1 MYRKILVPL
10 DGSELAECVLPH
22 VKAVASG
29 SDRGKVVLLGIVE
42 PLPAGT
48 PPAVDFEV
56 VQKAGVKEA
65 EKYLA
70 RIQAKLSKEG
80 LNVEVEVLTGR
91 PAETITDFVRR
102 EKVDLVALATHGR
115 SGISRWVFGSV
126 ADKLVRSLSVPVLL
140 IRPEGFASGV

>member
-10 DGSELAECVLPH
+10 DGSELAEVVLPH
-22 VKAVASG
+22 VKEIVAG
-29 SDRGKVVLLGIVE
+29 HGEAKVILLRIVE

-115 SGISRWVFGSV
+115 SGVSRWVFGSV

-140 IRPEGFASGV
+140 IRPEGFTSGV

>member
-1 MYRKILVPL
+1 M
-10 DGSELAECVLPH
+10 
-22 VKAVASG
+22 
-29 SDRGKVVLLGIVE
+29 
-42 PLPAGT
+42 
-48 PPAVDFEV
+48 

-80 LNVEVEVLTGR
+80 LDVEVQVLTGR
-91 PAETITDFVRR
+91 PAETITDFVQH
-102 EKVDLVALATHGR
+102 EKVDLIALATHGR

-126 ADKLVRSLSVPVLL
+126 ADKLVHSLSVPVLL